1 MSKIVYEGSVAG
13 LQAAGGHARAS
24 GGNTASPF
32 DYMLYCTCET
42 EGKSTLLGPLGRF
55 TQNQAGIRTAL
66 CNKCNHVTVISK
78 EGQVTNYVPFALLK
92 TH

>member
-13 LQAAGGHARAS
+13 LKVTSGGARAS
-24 GGNTASPF
+24 GGDASSPF

-42 EGKSTLLGPLGRF
+42 EGKPTLLGPLGRY
-55 TQNQAGIRTAL
+55 TQNAKGVRTAL
-66 CNKCNHVTVISK
+66 CPVCNHVTVISK